1 LLGSAG
7 PRYDQGQ
14 LEVAV
19 LRRREPTRAVN
30 QARATEQPSS
40 EPAYSVRR
48 PLQIQFS
55 SPADPGNWR
64 MTGKI
69 NWPSPHQAYGIAPTC
84 EWANDEGRRIWL
96 PAQHKDLVV
105 EFTDR
110 AEGRWRELAMR
121 SRKLLAGVVRRSRV
135 SVSCIALCYLHLG
148 ADVGI

>member
-1 LLGSAG
+1 M
-7 PRYDQGQ
+7 
-14 LEVAV
+14 AV
-19 LRRREPTRAVN
+19 LRRRGPTRAVN

-55 SPADPGNWR
+55 SPADPANWR

-69 NWPSPHQAYGIAPTC
+69 NWPSPQQSYGIAPTC
-84 EWANDEGRRIWL
+84 EWANDEGTRIWL
-96 PAQHKDLVV
+96 PAQHKDLMV

-110 AEGRWRELAMR
+110 AEGRWRALAMR
-121 SRKLLAGVVRRSRV
+121 SQKLLAGVVQQFHAYV
-135 SVSCIALCYLHLG
+135 FCIALCYLHLA